1 MLNKFYK
8 ERGFAPSTLKHY
20 QASTNLYLKIV
31 GAASFDELLIEADLE
46 EKERLPWK
54 ERKIKEYLVKFRN
67 YLFENKGEGTAIT
80 YLSDIKAIYRHF
92 EIELHKLPNFNSK
105 QVNKIYVKRYEDIP
119 KKAELIDAYYE
130 CNHEAQDVLLFAS
143 SSGISKVDLLN
154 LTVNDFLTACEK
166 YFELVDQ
173 EFPKRHSLVEQL
185 YALKNYGNIIPVFE
199 GCRQKTG
206 SRFVT
211 FASPE
216 FVEHKIQHLIGR
228 SAADKLDVEDK
239 LFDISDSHLSYIV
252 RRINDKLNLG
262 KVGSSRKFRCHQ
274 LRAYQ
279 ATTLLNINTENK
291 FTESE
296 IDTLQGRV
304 NDKTHRAYLVEST
317 SKLFKKYSDSVDELM
332 LFKQINTISEAE
344 VESIKSENDFYKKE
358 IVKNEKKL
366 EEQKERINEIISNQ
380 RELEALLGL

>member
-20 QASTNLYLKIV
+20 QASTNLYLKLT
-31 GAASFDELLIEADLE
+31 GAKSFDELLIEADLE

-80 YLSDIKAIYRHF
+80 YLSDIKAVYRHF
-92 EIELHKLPNFNSK
+92 EIELQKLPNFNSK

-143 SSGISKVDLLN
+143 SSGISKVDLLK
-154 LTVNDFLTACEK
+154 LTVNDFIVACEK
-166 YFELVDQ
+166 YFKIVDQ
-173 EFPKRHSLVEQL
+173 EFPQRHSLLEQL
-185 YALKNYGNIIPVFE
+185 YALKNCDNIIPIFE

-216 FVEHKIQHLIGR
+216 FVEHKIQHLLGR
-228 SAADKLDVEDK
+228 TAADELHGEDK
-239 LFDISDSHLSYIV
+239 LFDISDSHLSHIFRKV
-252 RRINDKLNLG
+252 NDKLNLG

-279 ATTLLNINTENK
+279 ATTLLNINKENT

-317 SKLFKKYSDSVDELM
+317 SKLFKKYRDSVDELM
-332 LFKQINTISEAE
+332 LFKQINTISADE
-344 VESIKSENDFYKKE
+344 VESIKSENQFYKKE
-358 IVKNEKKL
+358 LVKQKEKS
-366 EEQKERINEIISNQ
+366 EEQRQRIDKIIANQ
-380 RELEALLGL
+380 REIEALLGL